1 MAVDET
7 PNRSNPPA
15 VPYRALRVAER
26 LLLTGHSYQ
35 AWPDVALQG
44 QIEASRE
51 AAEEIDE
58 KWRRAC
64 ERSGAALLLVACYAA
79 NVVPLSLPAEGPT
92 GAFVV
97 VGGGDGPLQLGDG
110 NAFRR
115 LPTGSTLRARP
126 RSVA

>member
-1 MAVDET
+1 MTVDET
-7 PNRSNPPA
+7 PNRSNSPA
-15 VPYRALRVAER
+15 APDRALRVAER

-51 AAEEIDE
+51 AAAEIDE
-58 KWRRAC
+58 RWRRAC
-64 ERSGAALLLVACYAA
+64 ERSGAALLLVACHAA

-97 VGGGDGPLQLGDG
+97 VGDGSLQLGDG